1 MQTGY
6 FKIFVGAV
14 LLLPLFFLSGC
25 AQTEL
30 QREHSAMIIWK
41 SPAFRYAD
49 MGFVSDSG
57 SRLQVEIYG
66 SGTALM
72 RLKIDADSIC
82 MSRFSC
88 MSKERFNREFLSASY
103 PDDTLENIFR
113 GQPLFGGRSL
123 VKKRNGFT
131 QKIQKSNT
139 YHIVYTVSTNQII
152 FRDTIKQIVIKVIKQ

>member
-1 MQTGY
+1 MQMRC
-6 FKIFVGAV
+6 FKIFAGAV

-25 AQTEL
+25 AQTEP
-30 QREHSAMIIWK
+30 QRGHSAMIVWK
-41 SPAFRYAD
+41 SPTFRYAD

-72 RLKIDADSIC
+72 RLKIDGDSIC

-88 MSKERFNREFLSASY
+88 MSKKHFNRELLSASY
-103 PDDTLENIFR
+103 PSDTLENIFR
-113 GQPLFGGRSL
+113 GKPLFGGRSL
-123 VKKRNGFT
+123 AEKRNGFT

-139 YHIVYTVSTNQII
+139 YDIVYTVSTNQII
-152 FRDTIKQIVIKVIKQ
+152 FRDTINQIVIKVIKQ